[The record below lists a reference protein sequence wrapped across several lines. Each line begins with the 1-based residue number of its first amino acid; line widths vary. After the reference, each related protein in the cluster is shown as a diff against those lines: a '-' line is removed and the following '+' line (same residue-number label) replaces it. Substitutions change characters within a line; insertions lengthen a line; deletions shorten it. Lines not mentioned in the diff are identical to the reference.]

1 MTPLAAETRMP
12 AVAPEAL
19 VGPVTPE
26 AAIRPVT
33 PKSMPVAAIGEA
45 PIHPV
50 TPKSMP
56 VATIGEAPIHP
67 VTPKSMP
74 VATIGEAPMIV
85 AIPEPALA
93 IMALVTD
100 AARAP
105 MEIPVEMSP
114 LAGAQVSVG
123 PKRPPFTTNGA
134 GLTLRAARLAA
145 CQIALLH
152 ALPDPVLLHTLT
164 RVEATLALGGRSRH
178 SDCARQ

>member
-19 VGPVTPE
+19 VSPVTPE
-26 AAIRPVT
+26 APIRPVT
-33 PKSMPVAAIGEA
+33 PKSIPVAA
-45 PIHPV
+45 
-50 TPKSMP
+50 
-56 VATIGEAPIHP
+56 
-67 VTPKSMP
+67 
-74 VATIGEAPMIV
+74 IGEAPMIV

-100 AARAP
+100 VARAS
-105 MEIPVEMSP
+105 MEIPVEMPP

-134 GLTLRAARLAA
+134 RFTLRAAPLAA

-152 ALPDPVLLHTLT
+152 ALPAAVLLHALR
-164 RVEATLALGGRSRH
+164 RVDATLALGGRCRH

>member
-12 AVAPEAL
+12 AVVPEAL
-19 VGPVTPE
+19 VSPVTPE

-45 PIHPV
+45 AIHPV
-50 TPKSMP
+50 MR
-56 VATIGEAPIHP
+56 
-67 VTPKSMP
+67 KSMP

-100 AARAP
+100 EARAP

-123 PKRPPFTTNGA
+123 PKRPLFTTNGA
-134 GLTLRAARLAA
+134 GFTLRTARLAA

-152 ALPDPVLLHTLT
+152 ALPDPVLLHALT